1 MKRFTIILIL
11 LLSLILLCSCFAQEH
26 NQVLPEQTGQ
36 IEQTEQAEQSGQ
48 TLAEEQKPTVNTQAS
63 AVSEQAQQNKPLPAE
78 VKTSAEQAD
87 SAEQL
92 VCSLTV
98 RCDNILNNIDDL
110 AEEKHS
116 LVPEDGVIYPVTE
129 LAFTEGETVFDVLL
143 RAMKEAEIHFEFVHT
158 PAYNSTY
165 IEGIN
170 NLYEFDCGELSGW
183 EYCVNGKYPA
193 YGCSLYELQDGDV
206 IEWHYT
212 CDLGRDLDNFFKE

>member
-1 MKRFTIILIL
+1 M
-11 LLSLILLCSCFAQEH
+11 
-26 NQVLPEQTGQ
+26 PEQTVAGEQ
-36 IEQTEQAEQSGQ
+36 KQIDNIEQDCAALIQAQAPDSLTDKSQLPSGSQPVGALQASAEQS
-48 TLAEEQKPTVNTQAS
+48 
-63 AVSEQAQQNKPLPAE
+63 
-78 VKTSAEQAD
+78 D
-87 SAEQL
+87 SPQQL

-98 RCDNILNNIDDL
+98 RCDNILNNMDDL
-110 AEEKHS
+110 AENKHS
-116 LVPEDGVIYPVTE
+116 LVPEDGVIYPVTS

-183 EYCVNGKYPA
+183 EYCVNGQYLA

-212 CDLGRDLDNFFKE
+212 CDLGRDLNNFFKE